1 MSVST
6 QEIIHQ
12 RAVKGAIALLVVTVV
27 LTAAVQLTGGPD
39 RYEPQGEAVAS
50 AQLFFTD
57 EPDGFVAV
65 FDAETGVR
73 LTEYGENEGVFVRS
87 VMRGVARQR
96 RMRGLGQEEPVE
108 LSRLSDGQLWLVDQA
123 TGIDIYLGA
132 FGPDNSRAFGE
143 LLDLQEGEIG
153 AQAEAV
159 GT

>member
-12 RAVKGAIALLVVTVV
+12 RAVKGAIALLAVTVV
-27 LTAAVQLTGGPD
+27 LTAAVHLTGGPD
-39 RYEPQGEAVAS
+39 RYEPEGETVAS

-65 FDAETGVR
+65 FDAETGAR
-73 LTEYGENEGVFVRS
+73 LAEYGENEGVFVRS

-96 RMRGLGQEEPVE
+96 RMRGLGAEEPVE

-123 TGIDIYLGA
+123 TGIDIFLGA
-132 FGPDNSRAFGE
+132 FGPDNSSAFGE
-143 LLDLQEGEIG
+143 ILDLEEGLIG

-159 GT
+159 AT